1 MTNLLVMHFAT
12 IFERQIQ
19 YFETSVID
27 NFESLPP
34 LFCQQAGS
42 TKKNENCI
50 VSDLMSK
57 EGKNG

>member
-1 MTNLLVMHFAT
+1 MHFAT

-34 LFCQQAGS
+34 LSCQQAGS
-42 TKKNENCI
+42 TKKMKT
-50 VSDLMSK
+50 VLFSDLMSK